1 MTTKEFNNLTKGNFA
16 ERLKQTKLA
25 TKGDIVDFVK
35 ETYFDWEL
43 MNINS
48 KVTSNKT
55 KHVEAEKKLSNYITS
70 YIKLINNLT
79 RS

>member
-35 ETYFDWEL
+35 ETYFD
-43 MNINS
+43 
-48 KVTSNKT
+48 
-55 KHVEAEKKLSNYITS
+55 
-70 YIKLINNLT
+70 
-79 RS
+79 